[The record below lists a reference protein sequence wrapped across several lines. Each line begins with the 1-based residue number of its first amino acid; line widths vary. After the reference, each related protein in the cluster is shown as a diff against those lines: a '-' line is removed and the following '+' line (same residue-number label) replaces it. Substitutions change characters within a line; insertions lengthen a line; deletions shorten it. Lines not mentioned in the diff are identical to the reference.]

1 MTLPVVAAQP
11 EAPEAKNETAPVV
24 APVVATP
31 PAPAEPSATPAA
43 VPPPAS
49 AAVVPVVEPP
59 VGDPAKPQKGTTLT
73 DPAVLQAE
81 LDKARQQAAQ
91 YRQRAT
97 AAEAGLSAVQQT
109 LQNPDGPTPTPPG
122 PEPAGV
128 ATLEQLQKQL
138 ADANLANALWRVAPQ
153 AGADAALLVPHLRGS
168 GQLEQLNSSDPAGL
182 DAALLTMAQAALV
195 QYPQLKAAGASA
207 PPSAPGGP
215 PAGQTLAR
223 TFTRAEVKA
232 FTPEQF
238 EDEALQA
245 QVNDWLKVGAPE

>member
-1 MTLPVVAAQP
+1 MTTPATSQTA
-11 EAPEAKNETAPVV
+11 APEVETKEVV
-24 APVVATP
+24 PADP
-31 PAPAEPSATPAA
+31 PAPPA
-43 VPPPAS
+43 
-49 AAVVPVVEPP
+49 PVVEPAP
-59 VGDPAKPQKGTTLT
+59 VVPPVLEPQKGTKLT
-73 DPAVLQAE
+73 DEALQAE
-81 LDKARQQAAQ
+81 LDKVRREAAG

-109 LQNPDGPTPTPPG
+109 LQQNPDDPTPTPSG
-122 PEPAGV
+122 PAPTGEVTTEELLKRLDA
-128 ATLEQLQKQL
+128 
-138 ADANLANALWRVAPQ
+138 ANLANALYRVAPQ
-153 AGADAALLVPHLRGS
+153 AGADAALLVPHLRGT
-168 GQLEQLNSSDPAGL
+168 GQLDKLDSNDPAGL

-195 QYPQLKAAGASA
+195 QYPQLKTAGAVA

-245 QVNDWLKVGAPE
+245 QVNDWLKAGAPE